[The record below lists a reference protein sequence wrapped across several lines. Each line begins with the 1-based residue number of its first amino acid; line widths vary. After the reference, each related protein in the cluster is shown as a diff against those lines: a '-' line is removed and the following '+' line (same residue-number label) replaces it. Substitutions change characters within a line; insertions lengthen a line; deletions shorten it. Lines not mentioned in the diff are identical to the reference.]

1 MYDRQPDQQQCCV
14 AVAFKGA
21 AWTDPDSIPLMVMQ
35 TLLGGWDRNNTS
47 GKHAGAQQGQGQ
59 AGVQARLGFRSGQLG
74 TRPGW
79 GSGQAGVLCVPAG
92 LAPRSGRVWERLD

>member
-1 MYDRQPDQQQCCV
+1 VLDRQPDQTNCCM

-47 GKHAGAQQGQGQ
+47 GKHAGAC
-59 AGVQARLGFRSGQLG
+59 ARAL
-74 TRPGW
+74 
-79 GSGQAGVLCVPAG
+79 
-92 LAPRSGRVWERLD
+92 RL